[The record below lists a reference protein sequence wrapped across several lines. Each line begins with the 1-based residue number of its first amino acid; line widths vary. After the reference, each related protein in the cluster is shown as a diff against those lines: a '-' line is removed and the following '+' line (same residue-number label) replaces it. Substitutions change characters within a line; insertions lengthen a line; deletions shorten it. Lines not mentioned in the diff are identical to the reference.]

1 MESRARR
8 EQEERA
14 RGAEACMQLV
24 VADGFL
30 LGTPMWLRA
39 MEVFRN
45 PYYRLFY
52 IEDSRSTEEE
62 DQRAGVQKALMISV
76 VGLEAFLAVEM
87 GLMGTLVKPVAV
99 GMMDMSIGDQRYT

>member
-14 RGAEACMQLV
+14 RGAKACMQLV

-30 LGTPMWLRA
+30 PGTPVWLRA

-45 PYYRLFY
+45 PYYRQFY
-52 IEDSRSTEEE
+52 IEDLETPE
-62 DQRAGVQKALMISV
+62 VQYHFI
-76 VGLEAFLAVEM
+76 
-87 GLMGTLVKPVAV
+87 
-99 GMMDMSIGDQRYT
+99 